1 ALLQPLGSS
10 QAPLLKLGTRILV
23 RLPFHGPWSLAAH
36 TCAAIN
42 KKRGRCGRISR
53 TTTRPALWREARSS
67 VPMET
72 LHLSGGRISC
82 ISFPSWTAAS
92 RL

>member
-42 KKRGRCGRISR
+42 SNPVRRNAVVSEPTIAWQTHRGLS
-53 TTTRPALWREARSS
+53 ALPYTSPGIK
-67 VPMET
+67 V
-72 LHLSGGRISC
+72 
-82 ISFPSWTAAS
+82 AAS
-92 RL
+92 SQRNIR

>member
-1 ALLQPLGSS
+1 HGDAKVSSDFAVCVAALLQPLGSS

-42 KKRGRCGRISR
+42 SR
-53 TTTRPALWREARSS
+53 K
-67 VPMET
+67 
-72 LHLSGGRISC
+72 LH
-82 ISFPSWTAAS
+82 
-92 RL
+92 